1 MAVHTYSIAKQ
12 GGQTIG
18 GTRFTAK
25 DFQCKNGNDTVL
37 ADTNLAVLLA
47 AIERHFGAKVTITSA
62 YRDPAYNASVGGASG
77 SYHVKGQAADI
88 TVTGIG
94 LYEIA
99 RYADYKLGQKG
110 GVGCYTGSRF
120 VHVDTRG
127 YASYW
132 EDTGWRN
139 APYSGNPADDPP
151 LDLTVDNAADMR
163 YTDFPRYDLSE
174 TAIQDIAAMITGE
187 QGGEDMT
194 ACRQEASQLANLN
207 EVRRGRSA
215 TEASILRTLHDG
227 WYAETSWDH
236 GVTQTAIDA
245 VRFVLIDGKRV
256 LPRYVTEHDT
266 FPGDVKDAK
275 SRNAYIPHETKVKNV
290 YGADYMFYCFFGQ
303 NQDKDI
309 AGYFESDYSK
319 YKDDVPWS
327 ESAAGVGF
335 GDKATYFTNTNEVIP
350 LHPTLFQ
357 MPVIQTGAEIAVYI
371 DGRDVTA
378 SVGELTWSNT
388 YLELAVTVQFDA
400 AKSDARFTRLYH
412 PKKGGIV
419 RIFTPNEV
427 FRGVIIQDDTG
438 DRHRSRYTA
447 ADAGW
452 YMSKCKDTYQFS
464 EMNALQ
470 AIHKICG
477 DLGVPA
483 AYMDSV
489 PLDAA
494 VVSGVYIDKTIS
506 EVIHDILSQV
516 GGKWNVDFVP
526 DGIRIYRIGTF
537 LADPKF
543 RSSANTMLRSSTAYR
558 GPESRSSSIEDLRS
572 AVKVVSDTE
581 VLAKARNDHSYQ
593 AYGFLQEVIS
603 IDPEKEDAV
612 TAAASA
618 LNRLSA
624 ERNTLGF
631 EMPVQ
636 LADYTRAGDVID
648 LDGSRY
654 MVESAA
660 HTISKGRHMVNVE
673 LERVETE

>member
-1 MAVHTYSIAKQ
+1 MAVHTYSIAKH

-215 TEASILRTLHDG
+215 TEASILHTLHDG

-236 GVTQTAIDA
+236 GVTQTAVDA

-275 SRNAYIPHETKVKNV
+275 SRNAYITHETKVKNV
-290 YGADYMFYCFFGQ
+290 YGADYVFYCFFGQ

-309 AGYFESDYSK
+309 AGYFESDYNK

-327 ESAAGVGF
+327 ELASGVGF
-335 GDKATYFTNTNEVIP
+335 GDKITYFTNTNETIP
-350 LHPTLFQ
+350 IHPSIFQ
-357 MPVIQTGAEIAVYI
+357 MPEITAPQSPAVYI
-371 DGRDVTA
+371 GNRNITA
-378 SVGELTWSNT
+378 SIGEITISSAWK
-388 YLELAVTVQFDA
+388 ELAVTAEFEA
-400 AKSDARFTRLYH
+400 ADSDARFTSLYV
-412 PKKGGIV
+412 PKLGDIV
-419 RIFTPNEV
+419 RVFTPSEV
-427 FRGVIIQDDTG
+427 FRGVIIAQDTDE
-438 DRHRSRYTA
+438 RHRTAYTA
-447 ADAGW
+447 ADVGW
-452 YMSKCKDTYQFS
+452 YLNKTKDTYQFS
-464 EMNALQ
+464 GMDAGE
-470 AIHKICG
+470 AIRKICG
-477 DLGVPA
+477 DLSIPVVFLDEE
-483 AYMDSV
+483 YM
-489 PLDAA
+489 AGA
-494 VVSGVYIDKTIS
+494 RISGVYIEKSVS
-506 EVIHDILSQV
+506 EVLWDILEQV
-516 GGKWNVDFVP
+516 GGAWNFDFVP
-526 DGIRIYRIGTF
+526 SGVRIFRIGRHS
-537 LADPKF
+537 AEPKF
-543 RSSANTMLRSSTAYR
+543 RVSENTALHDSAAYR
-558 GPESRSSSIEDLRS
+558 SFGEKSGSIEDMRN
-572 AVKVVSDTE
+572 AVKVISDTE
-581 VLAKARNDHSYQ
+581 VLAQARNDDSYQ
-593 AYGFLQEVIS
+593 AYGFLQEIVRINP
-603 IDPEKEDAV
+603 DEEDAAS
-612 TAAASA
+612 TAASKLSE
-618 LNRLSA
+618 LNRENWTYS
-624 ERNTLGF
+624 F
-631 EMPVQ
+631 EMQEQ
-636 LADYTRAGDVID
+636 LDSFTRAGDVLQIED
-648 LDGSRY
+648 IPYLVD
-654 MVESAA
+654 SAVR
-660 HTISKGRHMVNVE
+660 TIRRGRSNTSVE
-673 LERVETE
+673 LMRLNTE